1 MNQAYGAI
9 ISSPI
14 SALHF
19 WQHRDKGRVEE
30 AKVSEVKD
38 ERSHLATVSEDNSEI
53 QQDSPSILSAVDL
66 LHA

>member
-1 MNQAYGAI
+1 MNQANGAK
-9 ISSPI
+9 ISSTM
-14 SALHF
+14 SALPF
-19 WQHRDKGRVEE
+19 WQQCDKGRVEE